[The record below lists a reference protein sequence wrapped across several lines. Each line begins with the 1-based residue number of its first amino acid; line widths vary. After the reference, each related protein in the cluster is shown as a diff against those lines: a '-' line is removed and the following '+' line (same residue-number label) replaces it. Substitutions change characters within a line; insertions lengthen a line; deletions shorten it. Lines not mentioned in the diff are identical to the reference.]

1 MLSKFKD
8 IDDLIA
14 NVGKIGYLPEG
25 AIACKYVHEISKE
38 KGIKLFICEGLYR
51 ILNKEMSPE
60 EFLELLTEQ
69 GKISYIRRKKRLC

>member
-25 AIACKYVHEISKE
+25 AIACKYVHEIAKA
-38 KGIKLFICEGLYR
+38 KGIRLFICEGLYR